1 VVLCAGVTVPAF
13 SSPPIGRATHPGPA
27 ATHTHL
33 DLRPPAAREQSG
45 REFPSFLG
53 ARLTYGEPHA
63 ARSMAHL
70 SSDGLNSSD
79 RFNDA
84 GSEERYRSSLGPG
97 MGQGRSVS
105 RAEAFAQ
112 RFHREGL
119 PLARLWENKSALVS
133 LGINQKGKA
142 GLWLVQKT
150 H

>member
-1 VVLCAGVTVPAF
+1 MGHISSDGF
-13 SSPPIGRATHPGPA
+13 SSS
-27 ATHTHL
+27 
-33 DLRPPAAREQSG
+33 D
-45 REFPSFLG
+45 
-53 ARLTYGEPHA
+53 
-63 ARSMAHL
+63 HL
-70 SSDGLNSSD
+70 SSSD
-79 RFNDA
+79 RSNNME
-84 GSEERYRSSLGPG
+84 SEEHYRSSLGSG
-97 MGQGRSVS
+97 IGQGRSMS